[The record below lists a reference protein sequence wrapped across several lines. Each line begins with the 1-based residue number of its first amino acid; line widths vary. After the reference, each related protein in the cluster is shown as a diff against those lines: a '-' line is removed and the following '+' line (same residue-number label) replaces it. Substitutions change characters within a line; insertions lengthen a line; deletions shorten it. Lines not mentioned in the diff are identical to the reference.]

1 MERLTIAPPYMLPV
15 NNNSPKRRR
24 RIRMVNPY
32 RYSAPRWV
40 GWLFV
45 AVLSVALVVSVVIW
59 ARHVASGLSPHS
71 ALEETVSEM
80 TGGKLCSYPGRTF
93 SYADKFNAPNATHID
108 AAEAVGI
115 RPCADDK
122 ELNQQKARLRKIRTC
137 HNYVVDDL
145 DYSVPYLTI
154 AAANELNVIGEAF
167 ADILERNGCPHYR
180 FIITSVLRTDESVKS
195 LQKSGNIN
203 ATSNSA
209 HRYGTTFDITY
220 RRFDKHARTADYMNE
235 ENIKLALA
243 QVLLNEQRAGHIY
256 VKYEYKQA
264 CFHVTSRL

>member
-1 MERLTIAPPYMLPV
+1 MLPV
-15 NNNSPKRRR
+15 NSSHNKRHRRR
-24 RIRMVNPY
+24 VRTVRPY

-40 GWLFV
+40 GWLLV
-45 AVLSVALVVSVVIW
+45 ALLSVALLVSVVMW
-59 ARHVASGLSPHS
+59 VRHLAAGDSPRS

-115 RPCADDK
+115 RPCANAREVD
-122 ELNQQKARLRKIRTC
+122 QQKARLRKIRTC
-137 HNYVVDDL
+137 RNYVVDDL
-145 DYSVPYLTI
+145 EYSVPYLTI
-154 AAANELNVIGEAF
+154 AAANELNTIGEAF

-180 FIITSVLRTDESVKS
+180 FIITSVLRTDESVAK

-203 ATSNSA
+203 ATTNSA
-209 HRYGTTFDITY
+209 HRYATTFDITY
-220 RRFDKHARTADYMNE
+220 SRFDKHAHTADYMND

-264 CFHVTSRL
+264 CFHITSRL

>member
-1 MERLTIAPPYMLPV
+1 MLPV
-15 NNNSPKRRR
+15 SNNTKKRDRR
-24 RIRMVNPY
+24 TRTVRPY

-45 AVLSVALVVSVVIW
+45 ALLAAALVVSIVMWVRHAGGAHN
-59 ARHVASGLSPHS
+59 ARTE
-71 ALEETVSEM
+71 LEETVSEL
-80 TGGKLCSYPGRTF
+80 TGGKLCTYPGRTF
-93 SYADKFNAPNATHID
+93 SYANKFNAPNATHID

-115 RPCADDK
+115 RPCADDTDVDR
-122 ELNQQKARLRKIRTC
+122 QKARLRKIRTC
-137 HNYVVDDL
+137 NNYVVDDL

-154 AAANELNVIGEAF
+154 AAANELNTIGEAF
-167 ADILERNGCPHYR
+167 SDILERNGCPHYR
-180 FIITSVLRTDESVKS
+180 FIITSILRTDESVKK
-195 LQKSGNIN
+195 LQRSGNIN

-220 RRFDKHARTADYMNE
+220 RRFDKKDRTPDYMNE
-235 ENIKLALA
+235 ENLKLALA

-264 CFHVTSRL
+264 CFHITSRL

>member
-1 MERLTIAPPYMLPV
+1 MLPV
-15 NNNSPKRRR
+15 SNNRSRRTR
-24 RIRMVNPY
+24 RVRKVNPY

-40 GWLFV
+40 GW
-45 AVLSVALVVSVVIW
+45 AVVCVLAVALVVSVVVW
-59 ARHVASGLSPHS
+59 VRHMAAGASRH
-71 ALEETVSEM
+71 AAFEETVSEL

-93 SYADKFNAPNATHID
+93 SYANKFNAPNATHIE

-115 RPCADDK
+115 RPCANDREVD
-122 ELNQQKARLRKIRTC
+122 QQKARLRKIRTC

-145 DYSVPYLTI
+145 DYSVPFLTI

-167 ADILERNGCPHYR
+167 SDILERNGCPHYR
-180 FIITSVLRTDESVKS
+180 FIVTSVLRTDDSVKK
-195 LQKSGNIN
+195 LQRSGNIN

-220 RRFDKHARTADYMNE
+220 RRFDKHDRSADYMNE
-235 ENIKLALA
+235 ENIKLALG